1 MLQCSK
7 SEAIMPRETKPRPVA
22 HPHPSSVISLLTG
35 WVQQGVES
43 FFATQ
48 RVLVDV
54 AMRQNAVAMK
64 TLREGMSDPENSP
77 LAIMAELAVE
87 GTSSFVEAQRIL
99 LNMAQQEN
107 EIIMNGV
114 KERVAG
120 NMPMTAMSDLLRH
133 SIDTFIH
140 MHQDFLKITSKQTIN
155 WLEDVKVGKG
165 FQSAHLVEFAREGMD
180 TFVQAQKKFLD
191 LVAQETTKVTSGRPD
206 TMKHPK
212 PTEMSKLAREATNAF
227 IEAQKR
233 LLDVVGQ
240 QMNVN
245 LKAATKTFKMLAP
258 SRLLPIANLTGEG
271 VKSFVNAE
279 KSLIESIIKP
289 RNGKVVSM
297 GERKRPVR
305 HKAEKAHMAHAGA

>member
-1 MLQCSK
+1 MLQCSNRRL
-7 SEAIMPRETKPRPVA
+7 SCQEIPNPVPSPI
-22 HPHPSSVISLLTG
+22 HGPSSLLSLLTG

-77 LAIMAELAVE
+77 LAILAELAVE

-107 EIIMNGV
+107 DIIMNGV

-120 NMPMTAMSDLLRH
+120 NMPMVAMTDLLRR

-140 MHQDFLKITSKQTIN
+140 MQQDFLKITSKQTIS

-165 FQSAHLVEFAREGMD
+165 FQGTHLVEFAREGMD

-191 LVAQETTKVTSGRPD
+191 VVAQETAKATSGKPE
-206 TMKHPK
+206 TLKHVK
-212 PTEMSKLAREATNAF
+212 ATEMSKLAREATNAF

-233 LLDVVGQ
+233 LLDVVGPADERQ
-240 QMNVN
+240 PESGHQDVRNAVA
-245 LKAATKTFKMLAP
+245 LAAAADGQPDRRRRQEL
-258 SRLLPIANLTGEG
+258 RRCREG
-271 VKSFVNAE
+271 AD
-279 KSLIESIIKP
+279 
-289 RNGKVVSM
+289 R
-297 GERKRPVR
+297 RR
-305 HKAEKAHMAHAGA
+305 